1 MKRIACSG
9 IGLAL
14 GLALLGLAA
23 GAQGQASSDQQGSSL
38 GDYARNVRKTPA
50 TGKGKVFDND
60 NLPTSDKLSIVGPAP
75 AATAADSSTESK
87 PGDAAAP
94 VAPGETKA
102 APDANAAGKD
112 EAKSDAKAEG
122 KGEAKDTKNESK
134 DDKSASKTTAK
145 TLEQEGAEKQAA
157 IKQWSDRL
165 TAQKEQID
173 LIARELNVLERE
185 YQIRAAAMYADAG
198 NRLRNSTNWDQTDTQ
213 YKQQIAD
220 KQKQLDD
227 AKQKLDDMQEE
238 ARKAGV
244 PASVRET
251 Q

>member
-14 GLALLGLAA
+14 GLALFGLAA
-23 GAQGQASSDQQGSSL
+23 AQGQSSDQQGSSL
-38 GDYARNVRKTPA
+38 GDYARNVRKTQGA
-50 TGKGKVFDND
+50 GKAKVFDND
-60 NLPTSDKLSIVGPAP
+60 NLPTTDKLSIVGPAP
-75 AATAADSSTESK
+75 AATTSDNSTDSK
-87 PGDAAAP
+87 PADATPA
-94 VAPGETKA
+94 APGETKA
-102 APDANAAGKD
+102 PDATAKG
-112 EAKSDAKAEG
+112 EAKSEG
-122 KGEAKDTKNESK
+122 KGEAKDESK
-134 DDKSASKTTAK
+134 DDKSASKAPAK
-145 TLEQEGAEKQAA
+145 TSEDEQAQKQAA

-165 TAQKEQID
+165 TTQKEQID
-173 LIARELNVLERE
+173 LISRELNVLERE

-198 NRLRNSTNWDQTDTQ
+198 NRLRNSTNWDQTDSQ

-244 PASVRET
+244 PASARET